1 MRNQRPLPAPILSS
15 GPFLGQCGSSSCVL
29 APDYGYHRLT
39 GGHFYRHLPM
49 SHSTERNMS
58 GAQQTTASEEEER
71 TLTDADGPQ
80 HIEEEQKNTGC
91 QLQLSLSLFTGTQ
104 HGNMPCELQ
113 AEEWW
118 LLAGFHMVLG

>member
-1 MRNQRPLPAPILSS
+1 
-15 GPFLGQCGSSSCVL
+15 
-29 APDYGYHRLT
+29 
-39 GGHFYRHLPM
+39 M

-58 GAQQTTASEEEER
+58 GAQQTTASEEKER

-80 HIEEEQKNTGC
+80 HIEEEQKKKKKTGC
-91 QLQLSLSLFTGTQ
+91 QLQLSLSLFTGAQ
-104 HGNMPCELQ
+104 HGNIPCHLQ